1 MKLFYRKYGSGPCLV
16 ILHGLYGSSD
26 NWVTIARK
34 ISDRFTVI
42 LPDMRNHGQSPHSKD
57 HTYDLMAEDVAEL
70 IQGLGIRRFILTGH
84 SMGGRVAMNFAYK
97 FPEMI
102 EALIVID
109 ISPFGSTDPE
119 NQYFKQHKKIL
130 ESILTLD
137 LKSLKSRTDVENSLA
152 LKIESE
158 RTRGFLMKNL
168 TRNTDGLFE
177 WKLNAE
183 SLLLNLKNITGSMSE
198 ETLYQNPVSGFPVY
212 FIRGEKSDYIDPDD
226 FPRIRSLFP
235 AAGLV
240 TIKDAGH
247 WIHSDRPDEIERLF
261 LSLA

>member
-34 ISDRFTVI
+34 ISDRYTVI
-42 LPDMRNHGQSPHSKD
+42 LPDLRNHGQSPHSRD
-57 HTYDLMAEDVAEL
+57 HTYDLMTEDLAEL
-70 IQGLGIRRFILTGH
+70 LHELEIRRFILAGH
-84 SMGGRVAMNFAYK
+84 SMGGRVAMNFVCK

-109 ISPFGSTDPE
+109 ISPFGSKDRD
-119 NQYFKQHKKIL
+119 NQHFKQHKEIL
-130 ESILTLD
+130 ESMLYLD
-137 LKSLKSRTDVENSLA
+137 IRSLNSRRDVENSLA

-168 TRNTDGLFE
+168 TRNRKGQFE
-177 WKLNAE
+177 WKLNAK
-183 SLLLNLKNITGSMSE
+183 SLLLNLSNITGSMTE
-198 ETLYQNPVSGFPVY
+198 EKIYHNPVSGFPVY
-212 FIRGEKSDYIDPDD
+212 FIRGGKSDYINPDD
-226 FPRIRSLFP
+226 FPQIRSLFP
-235 AAGLV
+235 AAELV

-247 WIHSDRPDEIERLF
+247 WIHADRPDEIEKLF
-261 LSLA
+261 LSLI